1 MDIHQIIHLEKQLK
15 NNDNNSLIEFYK
27 KENNILK
34 NRIKELE
41 TDNERLKMNSR
52 QRKYYQKKR
61 NQ

>member
-1 MDIHQIIHLEKQLK
+1 MDIHQIINLEKQLK
-15 NNDNNSLIEFYK
+15 NNDNSSLIEFYK

-41 TDNERLKMNSR
+41 ADNERLKMNSR